1 MLGEKIGVV
10 SASEVVAVGPQHKIL
25 VEIPFDVYKSR
36 ILKVG
41 ELLLIET
48 AVHKSLILAR
58 ISSIQR
64 KHLAAVLGLEPM
76 DTYINDPQGLT
87 TPALLELE
95 PIAECP
101 SLNNCDPTQP
111 ASPIDPTSAV
121 YAPSPEV
128 IATMLGIPQ
137 NGALLGKL
145 YVSRELDV
153 DVRLPRE
160 ALFTHML
167 VVGTTGAGKTTFLKN
182 LALSAYWDLG
192 VTPLAFDIQGDF
204 LHLVYPAP
212 NSIYK
217 PLEKLTVI
225 WPITQS
231 FLLGEDEELVR
242 YANEYLKKTEQEDDL
257 SVINDPKLFAEAVS
271 YGLGQFFLKRTGI
284 SGEVVPEAEQ
294 KNGVGY
300 VKGFTVYLP
309 NAEIDVVTWALNLRD
324 VIFDVPSLFPF
335 FGTQRIALLY
345 KDIATLL
352 VNEIGKSNPNN
363 LTIHVAVEKIGEL
376 GKQIEN
382 KFKLHPLQIDSI
394 IRGFIMLKGTDILD
408 VEWCLSKTDKSC
420 IKIGE
425 PNYNKVFENPAVVY
439 LELFME
445 KPTAAS
451 IVVYRLLRKLMEIK
465 DRELRG
471 GTPKPMLV
479 LIDEAHEYFP
489 QTQRGE
495 NISKEAVEDMIN
507 KLTRL
512 GRVRRVGV
520 AFATHM
526 PEDLDSLAVQLSN
539 TKVIFRSDEAVLES
553 FGLKEYSQ
561 LLRIAPNGVAVA
573 RSYAFR
579 TGVLTFRTL
588 PPQTFHRSHVDQLH
602 VFGIGGQRQ

>member
-1 MLGEKIGVV
+1 MLGEKLGEKIGIV
-10 SASEVVAVGPQHKIL
+10 SASEVIAVGPQHKIL

-36 ILKVG
+36 LLKVG

-58 ISSIQR
+58 ITSIQR
-64 KHLAAVLGLEPM
+64 RHLVALLGIEPM
-76 DTYINDPQGLT
+76 DTYINNPQGLT

-101 SLNNCDPTQP
+101 SLENCDPTQP
-111 ASPIDPTSAV
+111 ASPVDPTSAV

-128 IATMLGIPQ
+128 IAIMLGIPQ
-137 NGALLGKL
+137 HGALLGKL
-145 YVSRELDV
+145 YVSKELDIY
-153 DVRLPRE
+153 VRLPKE

-182 LALSAYWDLG
+182 LAISAYWDLG
-192 VTPLAFDIQGDF
+192 VIPLAFDIQGDF
-204 LHLVYPAP
+204 IHLVYPAP
-212 NSIYK
+212 DSIYK
-217 PLEKLTVI
+217 PLDKLTII
-225 WPITQS
+225 WPVTQS
-231 FLLGEDEELVR
+231 FLFRENKELIR
-242 YANEYLKKTEQEDDL
+242 YANEYLEKIEQEGDL

-271 YGLGQFFLKRTGI
+271 YGLGQLFLRRAGI
-284 SGEVVPEAEQ
+284 SGDVVPEAEE

-300 VKGFTVYLP
+300 VKGFTVYLS

-345 KDIATLL
+345 KDIASLL
-352 VNEIGKSNPNN
+352 VEKIGEGDPNN
-363 LTIHVAVEKIGEL
+363 LTIRVAVEKINKLEGQIKEKL
-376 GKQIEN
+376 KLHSSQIE
-382 KFKLHPLQIDSI
+382 SI
-394 IRGFIMLKGTDILD
+394 IRGFFMLKGTDILD
-408 VEWCLSKTDKSC
+408 VEWCLSKTNKPC

-425 PNYNKVFENPAVVY
+425 PNYDTVFENPAVVY

-465 DRELRG
+465 DRELRT

-479 LIDEAHEYFP
+479 LVDEAHEYFP
-489 QTQRGE
+489 QTERGE
-495 NISKEAVEDMIN
+495 NVSKEAVEDMIN

-526 PEDLDSLAVQLSN
+526 PEDLNPLVTQLSN
-539 TKVIFRSDEAVLES
+539 TKVVFRSDETVLES
-553 FGLKEYSQ
+553 FGLREYSQ
-561 LLRIAPNGVAVA
+561 LLRIAPNGVAIA
-573 RSYAFR
+573 KSYAFR
-579 TGVLTFRTL
+579 TGVLAFRTL
-588 PPQTFHRSHVDQLH
+588 PPQTFHRSHVD
-602 VFGIGGQRQ
+602 